1 MFQEFYKDTIE
12 SKFIKNLIYN
22 TPIPRMQTVS
32 YGDIL
37 YENGVYL
44 FGQKVIRCTKTGIL
58 SQGDAV
64 NVLCNVFFDE
74 KTGNPKYGVA
84 EYDYL
89 APYSPARKYPKLN
102 ENYKSKY
109 NYYDSDTHRY
119 LGDFLRAYRDVY
131 GVNLMPFYNCFT
143 DNQVTGV
150 YLDGSY
156 DTVKGE
162 YDGSVIEEDNRAYKI
177 YAVPI
182 KFGKVY
188 TIAVDCN
195 DLSYKPSIRNTLGE
209 ITIVGTDGQR
219 YAISN
224 SMKEQGKYHIRTSFT
239 KPFTVYFEPESKE
252 STITCA
258 DDIFCGYDPE
268 NQRDLTICGEFNGTV
283 LRSEDIVGMS
293 NYLNLLI
300 QVPVN
305 NKSSIVVLEGDF
317 TDNGNIKIF
326 NKEFLDKG
334 TRVFY
339 SDMLGDFDWNG
350 KVDENDVALIIK
362 YSVGGSVPVG
372 IRTQNGDVNLDN
384 CVNSK
389 DANLITRFLNGKP
402 SVPGIG
408 EYTYSS
414 VSYYGPIYSNNLDE
428 LLVSELSL
436 LKANSG
442 VSYAFSD
449 RLIEYLLLNAICSSE
464 EITENVIKVQDIFG
478 SYEGRS
484 DGVYS
489 NYLRCLLFESY
500 SDVEDV
506 YHIDNIG
513 YMDKDVEW
521 NEKYVKKAYEK
532 IKKDYEG
539 LPVLEETGGGE

>member
-37 YENGVYL
+37 YENGIYL

-74 KTGNPKYGVA
+74 ETGNPKYGVA

-162 YDGSVIEEDNRAYKI
+162 YDGSVIEEDNRTYKI

-188 TIAVDCN
+188 TVAVDCN

-209 ITIVGTDGQR
+209 VTIIGTNGQR
-219 YAISN
+219 YVISN
-224 SMKEQGKYHIRTSFT
+224 SLKEQGKYHIRTSFT
-239 KPFTVYFEPESKE
+239 KPFSVYFEPESKE

-258 DDIFCGYDPE
+258 NDIFCGYDPE
-268 NQRDLTICGEFNGTV
+268 NPRDLTICGEFNGTV

-317 TDNGNIKIF
+317 TGNGNIKIF
-326 NKEFLDKG
+326 NKEFLNISETD
-334 TRVFY
+334 
-339 SDMLGDFDWNG
+339 
-350 KVDENDVALIIK
+350 DET
-362 YSVGGSVPVG
+362 GSV
-372 IRTQNGDVNLDN
+372 
-384 CVNSK
+384 
-389 DANLITRFLNGKP
+389 
-402 SVPGIG
+402 
-408 EYTYSS
+408 
-414 VSYYGPIYSNNLDE
+414 YGPIYNNSLDE

-521 NEKYVKKAYEK
+521 HEKYVKKAYDK
-532 IKKDYEG
+532 IKKEYES